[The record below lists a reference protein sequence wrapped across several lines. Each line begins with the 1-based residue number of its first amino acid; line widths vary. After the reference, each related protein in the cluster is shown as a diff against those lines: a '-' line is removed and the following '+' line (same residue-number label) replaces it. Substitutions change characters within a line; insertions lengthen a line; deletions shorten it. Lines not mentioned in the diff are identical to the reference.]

1 MSDNVIILGAGFS
14 YDAGIPLLGNFI
26 ERMWEYSIKKKIGD
40 QTILFD
46 NLSILQKALEIRS
59 EMDGY
64 HGRVAFDDRNIEDIL
79 SMLAFN
85 QQAGGTKEKNKLEA
99 FTDAISTTIE
109 LACKVK
115 HPGLPRH
122 GSQYSII
129 DNGIDVYKTFWTS
142 LFKWYEAE
150 KQIPTIITFNY
161 DLVLERSLHQVLIN
175 KIYDGYDNRVPFK
188 DFSIDYQYPHFPSQK
203 FEMSYAN
210 YGYGSGSS
218 NHGTIFKKVD
228 RVNLLDGPN
237 IEILKLHGSLNF
249 PKVRTKDG
257 GLDLSYT
264 QNLES
269 PYIVPPISNK
279 QTANH
284 ASDIWKTA
292 LLRLRNAKNV
302 IFVGYSLPK
311 TDVFMQFF
319 LKAALGPNQELN
331 KLFIFDPILWTDKPE
346 KNEMMQRYGSCFSEQ
361 LRNRIIF
368 KPPTILPLDK
378 EAGTT
383 KHFVEMLTKIP
394 SSILF

>member
-14 YDAGIPLLGNFI
+14 HDAGIPLLGNFI

-40 QTILFD
+40 DQIPFE
-46 NLSILQKALEIRS
+46 NLTILQKALAIRS

-85 QQAGGTKEKNKLEA
+85 QQAGGTKEKNKLDA

-109 LACKVK
+109 LSCKIT
-115 HPGLPRH
+115 HPGLPKNN
-122 GSQYSII
+122 SYTII
-129 DNGIDVYKTFWTS
+129 DNKIEVYKKFWTA
-142 LFKWYEAE
+142 LFKWYGTE

-161 DLVLERSLHQVLIN
+161 DLVLERSLYQVLIN
-175 KIYDGYDNRVPFK
+175 TIYDSHNHRVPFK
-188 DFSIDYQYPHFPSQK
+188 DFSIDYQYPFFPPQI
-203 FEMSYAN
+203 FEMSYAT
-210 YGYGSGSS
+210 YGGYSGQQ
-218 NHGTIFKKVD
+218 GTIFKKAD

-249 PKVRTKDG
+249 PKARAKEG
-257 GLDLSYT
+257 NLNLSYT
-264 QNLES
+264 QNFDN

-279 QTANH
+279 QTANY

-331 KLFIFDPILWTDKPE
+331 KLFIFDPILWTDKSE
-346 KNEMMQRYGSCFSEQ
+346 KNEMMQRYGSCFSDQ
-361 LRNRIIF
+361 LKNRIIF
-368 KPPTILPLDK
+368 KPPTVLPLDK

-383 KHFVEMLTKIP
+383 KHFVSILDNDPT
-394 SSILF
+394 SILF